1 MNLLKTEGNQG
12 IEEHLKREK
21 VTYCNS
27 LRELS
32 VRGKWLTN
40 LYPKN
45 VKNKA
50 TIHFYLH
57 HNGILMFC
65 FEFFNLLFSL
75 QKKNRKN
82 RAQIQVNCRL
92 EINNNILEMFKM
104 IKEEDNNLNSQNLL
118 NNQELISKG
127 IVLMMAMNWTM
138 MKIMLVFRISQLIL
152 KKAMDKREL
161 IASTETAILIVM

>member
-1 MNLLKTEGNQG
+1 
-12 IEEHLKREK
+12 
-21 VTYCNS
+21 
-27 LRELS
+27 
-32 VRGKWLTN
+32 
-40 LYPKN
+40 
-45 VKNKA
+45 
-50 TIHFYLH
+50 
-57 HNGILMFC
+57 
-65 FEFFNLLFSL
+65 
-75 QKKNRKN
+75 
-82 RAQIQVNCRL
+82 
-92 EINNNILEMFKM
+92 M

>member
-1 MNLLKTEGNQG
+1 
-12 IEEHLKREK
+12 
-21 VTYCNS
+21 
-27 LRELS
+27 
-32 VRGKWLTN
+32 
-40 LYPKN
+40 
-45 VKNKA
+45 
-50 TIHFYLH
+50 
-57 HNGILMFC
+57 MFC

-92 EINNNILEMFKM
+92 GVNNNILEMFKM

>member
-1 MNLLKTEGNQG
+1 
-12 IEEHLKREK
+12 
-21 VTYCNS
+21 
-27 LRELS
+27 
-32 VRGKWLTN
+32 
-40 LYPKN
+40 
-45 VKNKA
+45 
-50 TIHFYLH
+50 
-57 HNGILMFC
+57 MFC

-92 EINNNILEMFKM
+92 GVNNNILEMFKM

-161 IASTETAILIVM
+161 IASTETAILIVMWINAKIIKISIITTTSLRTLIMLGMMCLLEETNRRSWIIH

>member
-1 MNLLKTEGNQG
+1 
-12 IEEHLKREK
+12 
-21 VTYCNS
+21 
-27 LRELS
+27 
-32 VRGKWLTN
+32 
-40 LYPKN
+40 
-45 VKNKA
+45 
-50 TIHFYLH
+50 
-57 HNGILMFC
+57 
-65 FEFFNLLFSL
+65 
-75 QKKNRKN
+75 
-82 RAQIQVNCRL
+82 
-92 EINNNILEMFKM
+92 MFKM